1 MKIQRPR
8 GTADI
13 LPDEARRWHFVE
25 EIIRQVAALYNYR
38 EIRTPIFEST
48 DLFIKS
54 EGEFTDIVS
63 KQMYTFQD
71 RAGRSLTLRPEMT
84 PNVIRAYL
92 ENSLDQREKFVK
104 LYYMGPI
111 FRYEKPQAGRYRQHH
126 QFGIEALGSAAPA
139 LDAEVVEMIM
149 GLYQRLGLA
158 GLRAVVNSVGC
169 KKCRPAYN
177 ASLRSYLGTRLE
189 GLCADCRRRAE
200 TNPLRVFDCKETACS
215 TVISQ
220 APKVCD
226 NLCDE
231 CREHFSAFR
240 GLLDEAG
247 IEYQVKPELVR
258 GLDYY
263 TRTAFEIVST
273 DLGAQN
279 AVGGGGRYD
288 DLIEALGG
296 PPTPAIGFGTGLER
310 ILMVMAERGIAIPDD
325 RALSVCLIAWEK
337 EGMEAARRLLRSLRK
352 VGVSAE
358 MDYNMSSLRSQLRR
372 ADRLGVPA
380 VLFLGEDELSR
391 GMAKLK
397 NMKTGEEREIALA
410 GAAETIRELVGG
422 GGTETANDKCQMTNV
437 KTQ

>member
-13 LPDEARRWHFVE
+13 LPDDAGRWHFVE
-25 EIIRQVAALYNYR
+25 DVIRQVAALYNYR

-48 DLFIKS
+48 DLFVKS

-63 KQMYTFQD
+63 KQMYTFKD

-92 ENSLDQREKFVK
+92 ESSLGQKEKFVK

-126 QFGIEALGSAAPA
+126 QFGVEALGNAAPA

-149 GLYQRLGLA
+149 GLYQRLGLS
-158 GLRAVVNSVGC
+158 GLKAVVNSVGC

-177 ASLRSYLGTRLE
+177 ALLRSYLGAKKGE
-189 GLCADCRRRAE
+189 LCADCQRRAE
-200 TNPLRVFDCKETACS
+200 TNPLRVFDCKEAACAAA
-215 TVISQ
+215 IGE
-220 APKVCD
+220 APKITD

-231 CREHFSAFR
+231 CSDHFREFR
-240 GLLDEAG
+240 WLLDEAG

-263 TRTAFEIVST
+263 TRTAFEIVSE

-288 DLIEALGG
+288 DLVEALGG
-296 PPTPAIGFGTGLER
+296 PPTPAIGFGTGIER
-310 ILMVMAERGIAIPDD
+310 ILMVMAERGIAVPDNC
-325 RALSVCLIAWEK
+325 RPGVFLIAWEQA
-337 EGMEAARRLLRSLRK
+337 GMEAARQLLRSLRRG
-352 VGVSAE
+352 GVSAE
-358 MDYNMSSLRSQLRR
+358 MDYNMGSPKSQLRR

-380 VLFLGEDELSR
+380 VLFLGKDELSR

-397 NMKTGEEREIALA
+397 NMETGEEREIALGEA
-410 GAAETIRELVGG
+410 VETIRRLPGG
-422 GGTETANDKCQMTNV
+422 GRGTQ
-437 KTQ
+437 